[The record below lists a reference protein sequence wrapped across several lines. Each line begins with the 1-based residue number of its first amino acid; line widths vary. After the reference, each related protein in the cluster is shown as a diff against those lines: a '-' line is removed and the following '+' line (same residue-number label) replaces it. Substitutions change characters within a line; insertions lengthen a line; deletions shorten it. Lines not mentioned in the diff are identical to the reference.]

1 MCFIADGYGAG
12 TEAAP
17 RTYLD
22 QFLGGGFSPLMISPF
37 RGHSEAV
44 AYLMSKAG
52 ADANVSALMYLRRP
66 GTKNKFYEPSWH
78 RLSSEYDVQTARF
91 MLISRVQ
98 TSSSMMYSELVMLT
112 YPVLLNPST
121 PLKNLARVWH
131 ASGTRL
137 ARA

>member
-22 QFLGGGFSPLMISPF
+22 QFLGGGFGPLMISPF

-66 GTKNKFYEPSWH
+66 GTKNKFYEP
-78 RLSSEYDVQTARF
+78 
-91 MLISRVQ
+91 
-98 TSSSMMYSELVMLT
+98 TSS
-112 YPVLLNPST
+112 
-121 PLKNLARVWH
+121 
-131 ASGTRL
+131 
-137 ARA
+137 